1 MQFFS
6 DQTLFNQKSNSNIHV
21 TLPPSPCRLV
31 IVLPCLL
38 FVSSLNANMKLF
50 ESWQIAILHKARSS
64 LQKTTLCDIHRRW
77 CTRITTFLSLV
88 VKFRLSSDQVRVEFG
103 LSLGRVR
110 FEFGLSLVEFGS
122 ISGQVHWA
130 LNIWIPDPAWSHHY
144 FNPNIYISVPSL
156 LSRRSSSSYNIN
168 FC

>member
-88 VKFRLSSDQVRVEFG
+88 VKFGSSSGRIQVAFGSHSGRVRVEFG
-103 LSLGRVR
+103 SSLGRVW
-110 FEFGLSLVEFGS
+110 VEFGS
-122 ISGQVHWA
+122 SLGWVWIRFRLSLGQIWVEFGLRLGRVW
-130 LNIWIPDPAWSHHY
+130 LNLGQIQVKFIEH
-144 FNPNIYISVPSL
+144 
-156 LSRRSSSSYNIN
+156 
-168 FC
+168 